1 LRASR
6 PTPWLRLGVFS
17 LTGLVIIS
25 SAVAMFVDG
34 RVPASV
40 PPAGEAP
47 GLAMGDLLE
56 ALTAVDSRGNVNLE
70 QLKAHHGALERYV
83 SALARTSPATEPARY
98 PSPDDRV
105 AYWLNA
111 AQALVLLELL
121 DVRSASTATTTNL
134 SWHLRGYPVGGQR
147 LTRFAINRR
156 FLEATG
162 DARVALALFTGA
174 KGAGVLDGAPFD
186 GATLDSQLDDA
197 VRRFMQRPSNV
208 RIDGHVVHLS
218 TLFREHQDAL
228 LAALP
233 EGRKSVLQVVWA
245 YLPDRCDG
253 QPGCATRGDLDLA
266 CGPKFDGCTVT
277 WEPVDFTLAVT
288 H

>member
-1 LRASR
+1 MRASR

-17 LTGLVIIS
+17 FTGLVIVT

-56 ALTAVDSRGNVNLE
+56 ALTAVDSRGQVNLE

-83 SALARTSPATEPARY
+83 SSLARTSPATDPTRFPTPE
-98 PSPDDRV
+98 DKV
-105 AYWLNA
+105 AYWLNTA
-111 AQALVLLELL
+111 HALVLLELL
-121 DVRSASTATTTNL
+121 DVRSAATATTGDL
-134 SWHLRGYPVGGQR
+134 SWRFRSFPIGGQR
-147 LTRFAINRR
+147 LTRFAIHRR

-162 DARVALALFTGA
+162 DARVSLALFTGG
-174 KGAGVLDGAPFD
+174 KGHGVLDGAPFD
-186 GATLDSQLDDA
+186 GVTLDSQLDDA
-197 VRRFMQRPSNV
+197 VRRFVQRPSNV
-208 RIDGHVVHLS
+208 HVEGHVVHLS
-218 TLFREHQDAL
+218 TLFREHQEAL

-233 EGRKSVLQVVWA
+233 EGRKHVLQVVWA
-245 YLPDRCDG
+245 YLPDRCDER
-253 QPGCATRGDLDLA
+253 PGCDTRGDLDQA
-266 CGPKFDGCTVT
+266 CGSKFEGCTVA
-277 WEPVDFTLAVT
+277 WEPIDRALAVT